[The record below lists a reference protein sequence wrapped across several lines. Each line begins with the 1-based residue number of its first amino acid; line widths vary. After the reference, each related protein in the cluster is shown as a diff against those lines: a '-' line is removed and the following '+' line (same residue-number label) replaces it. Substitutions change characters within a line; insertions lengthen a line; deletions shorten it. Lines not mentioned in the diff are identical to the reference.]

1 MRGYTEEMPHVSP
14 VQSQKLKSDR
24 EKNKGKK
31 RCHGINNTVF
41 PEDHFKSLTCSKLG
55 GLD

>member
-24 EKNKGKK
+24 KKKNKGKK
-31 RCHGINNTVF
+31 EAT
-41 PEDHFKSLTCSKLG
+41 E
-55 GLD
+55 

>member
-41 PEDHFKSLTCSKLG
+41 PEDHFKGLTCSKLG